1 VIETFFAIPFSDLF
15 QVKSTSNF
23 FCDRRIYKRRFR
35 ECKQLKRV
43 RIHDRI
49 IQILTIDFV
58 SLLSRTRR
66 CECSKTLANS
76 TCVRSPKKRSPS
88 VWRKCFVCVFDGPT
102 ISRPSVECSISCIVV
117 ATFVVGPREHESHAV
132 ERVNTFIHKA
142 FLSRRSR
149 VQNVLS
155 ARL

>member
-1 VIETFFAIPFSDLF
+1 MSCLANLHTNQNRVADQELVWQSIVQRGNRIIVIDTFFAIPFSDLF
-15 QVKSTSNF
+15 RAKSTSNF

-49 IQILTIDFV
+49 IQILTIVFM

-66 CECSKTLANS
+66 CEWGKTLANS

-88 VWRKCFVCVFDGPT
+88 VWRNCFVCVFDGPT
-102 ISRPSVECSISCIVV
+102 ISRSSV
-117 ATFVVGPREHESHAV
+117 ALL
-132 ERVNTFIHKA
+132 N
-142 FLSRRSR
+142 FLHRQR
-149 VQNVLS
+149 NICCWTT
-155 ARL
+155 